1 MMPAN
6 GQKAAGSSISNLFG
20 GFNQK
25 LNALNNTGSRELSS
39 TWDDSSMLP
48 GHAPPNAAAAPT
60 KGSNSLFTGLCD
72 ALNQHQQSLVQDG
85 TYEVADEYVIQ
96 FAPAALGDATVTPP
110 GAIVYGGTANQD
122 PNTASAK
129 LDPKTDAVNT
139 NSQTWQVLAGTQIVQ
154 FIDQVMRGSSYIR
167 DQQKAQIDADGKQVK
182 SNPNSDITA
191 WYKIS
196 VQATQLKYDNKRRSN
211 AYRMTYVINTY
222 AINQMGSPYFN
233 DSKYRGAHKAYSYW
247 FTGANTQVLNY
258 EQEYNAAYYTT
269 LTNDAGA
276 LVSAPPTGQDQ
287 FSKTFMATSEVRGQG
302 QPGYVNNPAD
312 SAAAFLYSITDFQT
326 VRLKIV
332 GDPAW
337 LQQGEIAVGVNAPT
351 FNFTPFNTDGTINF
365 DSSEVVFTLSF
376 NRPTDYNFNTGV
388 MDVNATNKIPQ
399 QNFAYMANSCKNTFS
414 KGQFTQELIG
424 SLLPL
429 STAANPRA
437 AANGRVAAPA
447 APTASGSRSITSN
460 SGNGYQD
467 EASQNADGNG
477 ASAPSG
483 YQNEEQQNADN
494 GPPTPQPASPP
505 GAPNSDGSIV
515 GGSDTPPPKIDTN
528 SPIQAN
534 AEETAAVQAYVAA
547 GGTFPRGTGPIT
559 SGPLY
564 DAVLSAKSSLAARQQ
579 ASAVNTT
586 PPQLIAKD
594 DS

>member
-312 SAAAFLYSITDFQT
+312 SAAAFLYSVMDFQT

-388 MDVNATNKIPQ
+388 MDVNATNKISK

-424 SLLPL
+424 SLLTL

-586 PPQLIAKD
+586 PPQVIAKD

>member
-1 MMPAN
+1 MPAN

-312 SAAAFLYSITDFQT
+312 SAAAFLYSVMDFQT

-424 SLLPL
+424 SLLTL

-586 PPQLIAKD
+586 PPQVIAKD